1 MQNEY
6 LRAFVIGSCFFVI
19 FPFFYSVSNFDN
31 SNSNIDYILYTYYAP
46 LCLWLFNVLSL
57 FIAKQ
62 FHLTKRLRFITIGI
76 IAPSIVATTIL
87 STKTYNYTISEWIHH
102 IFILYLFYLFIF
114 NFIVYLLDKYI
125 YFFVLL

>member
-19 FPFFYSVSNFDN
+19 FPYFYVVSNFDPSKADIN
-31 SNSNIDYILYTYYAP
+31 YTLYTYYAP
-46 LCLWLFNVLSL
+46 LCLGLFNVLSL
-57 FIAKQ
+57 YIAKQ

-76 IAPSIVATTIL
+76 LAPSIVATTIIYR
-87 STKTYNYTISEWIHH
+87 KAYNYTIEEWINH

-125 YFFVLL
+125 

>member
-19 FPFFYSVSNFDN
+19 FPYFYVVSNFDPSKADIN
-31 SNSNIDYILYTYYAP
+31 YTLYTYYAP
-46 LCLWLFNVLSL
+46 LCLGLFNVLSL
-57 FIAKQ
+57 YIAKQ

-76 IAPSIVATTIL
+76 LAPSIVATTIVCV
-87 STKTYNYTISEWIHH
+87 KAYNYTIEEWINH

-125 YFFVLL
+125 

>member
-19 FPFFYSVSNFDN
+19 FPYFYVVSNFN
-31 SNSNIDYILYTYYAP
+31 PSKSNIDYTSYTYYAP
-46 LCLWLFNVLSL
+46 VGLGLFNVLSL

-62 FHLTKRLRFITIGI
+62 FKLTKRMRFVTIGI
-76 IAPSIVATTIL
+76 IAPSIITLLIIFRRV
-87 STKTYNYTISEWIHH
+87 YNYNISEWIHH

-114 NFIVYLLDKYI
+114 NFIVYLLDYYI
-125 YFFVLL
+125 

>member
-1 MQNEY
+1 MLSEY

-19 FPFFYSVSNFDN
+19 FPYFYVVSNFDP
-31 SNSNIDYILYTYYAP
+31 SKANINYTLYTYYAP
-46 LCLWLFNVLSL
+46 VGLGLFNVLSL

-62 FHLTKRLRFITIGI
+62 FKLTKRMRFVTIGI
-76 IAPSIVATTIL
+76 IAPSIITLLIIFRRV
-87 STKTYNYTISEWIHH
+87 YNYTISEWIHH

-125 YFFVLL
+125 

>member
-46 LCLWLFNVLSL
+46 LCLGLFNVLSL
-57 FIAKQ
+57 LISKKLQLNKRHRF
-62 FHLTKRLRFITIGI
+62 LTISLLAPTIVTMTI
-76 IAPSIVATTIL
+76 IFFKL
-87 STKTYNYTISEWIHH
+87 YNYTLYGWCDHIISLYSIY
-102 IFILYLFYLFIF
+102 FIIF
-114 NFIVYLLDKYI
+114 NCLVYSLDKY
-125 YFFVLL
+125 V